1 MNLKTGKI
9 EAEFHKYVM
18 PIESPKLSSFC
29 TELTGITQNK
39 VDTGI
44 PLQTA
49 LMVFQEWVRKEL
61 RSRNLYLPKMN
72 KDKQSGNVAF
82 VTWSDWDFETK
93 EPPFFNQWID
103 LKAIFKE
110 YYHHKPINFNDA
122 LLHVGL
128 QFAGREHSGIDDSKN
143 LASLVYKMVK
153 DGATLVITKDLTPFQ
168 LTINFSL

>member
-1 MNLKTGKI
+1 
-9 EAEFHKYVM
+9 M
-18 PIESPKLSSFC
+18 PIESPKLSGFC

-61 RSRNLYLPKMN
+61 RDRNLSLPKMS
-72 KDKQSGNVAF
+72 KDKKIGNVAF
-82 VTWSDWDFETK
+82 VTWSDWDFGLCLNK
-93 EPPFFNQWID
+93 ECQRKRLKKPPFFNQWID

-110 YYHHKPINFNDA
+110 YYNHKPINFNDA

-128 QFAGREHSGIDDSKN
+128 QFIGREHSGIDDSKN

-153 DGATLVITKDLTPFQ
+153 DGAALAITKDLTPFQ